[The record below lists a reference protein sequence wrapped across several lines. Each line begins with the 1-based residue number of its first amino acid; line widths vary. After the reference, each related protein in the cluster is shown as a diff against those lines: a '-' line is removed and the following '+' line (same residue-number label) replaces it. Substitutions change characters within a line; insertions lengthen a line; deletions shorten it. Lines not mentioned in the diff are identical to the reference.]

1 MSLNALAVLSTVCV
15 PVEVIDRDLRFVF
28 ANLSIPE
35 VSGKSR
41 EDLAGKHVFD
51 VFPQTPQRIAE
62 FTATFERVPDGAPT
76 PAKEQ
81 SLRSDAAPDACRP
94 AD

>member
-1 MSLNALAVLSTVCV
+1 MSLNALEVLNTVSV

-41 EDLAGKHVFD
+41 ADLAGKHVFD
-51 VFPQTPQRIAE
+51 AFPETPQRIAE
-62 FTATFERVPDGAPT
+62 VTATFERVPDGALI

-81 SLRSDAAPDACRP
+81 SLRSDAAPDA
-94 AD
+94 